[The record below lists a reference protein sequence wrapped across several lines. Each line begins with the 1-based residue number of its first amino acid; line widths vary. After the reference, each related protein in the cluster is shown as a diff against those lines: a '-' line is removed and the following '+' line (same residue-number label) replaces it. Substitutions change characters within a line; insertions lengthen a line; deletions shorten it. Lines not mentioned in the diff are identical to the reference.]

1 MDLQRNEKLL
11 KWYLLGATSL
21 EENEQIERNLQ
32 DSETSRD
39 ELRLIEEDLIDDY
52 ACGALPKYER
62 HLFEENYL
70 DNPERRQKLAI
81 AQAVLNYAHKYRPA
95 EAKDAGK
102 LPAGRDMEELQRSGP
117 GGLWRDK
124 RRNRWAW
131 LVGPVWKPALL
142 TLLLLAAF
150 GVWHLLEGKLEVRR
164 GMIALNQ
171 AYSTVRPLE
180 ARITDINYAPFSPR
194 RGGQPAQSGQDDAAS
209 IAGERAEGLLREA
222 VAERPSPETHH
233 ALGRLYLL
241 KKEFDKAIN
250 QFEEA
255 LRSDS
260 KDSELE
266 SDLGAALLEKA
277 SYQPRADLAENR
289 EVLMAKS
296 LEYLNKALELD
307 GSLLEARFNRA
318 LLYQYMGLPEQA
330 MADWKM
336 YLEGDPNTQWAEEAR
351 QNLKTL
357 EEKNRTVATNKDDLY
372 QNFLEAWRA
381 DNEEHAWQVLRN
393 SFFRDGSSVANRL
406 IDGYL
411 ELSLNGKYAEATEKL
426 QALSYAGSLMERKG
440 DDPFIS
446 NLAVYYGAAINS
458 SLPLLSQARNFAKEG
473 YDLYQH
479 SKYDQ
484 AIAAYTKARLRFEQ
498 AGDSGEA
505 LFMQLWIGDLYRNIL
520 DVTTSRRAFT
530 RVASASEKNRFH
542 WLHSAALNGLT
553 NTYQSLNEYSKALD
567 SCRSAR
573 ELSTRVA
580 DDNGVLIDTL
590 QLATI
595 YRWLG
600 KYYDSLKV
608 IQEALTLSSRISAE
622 SSQTVSLYS
631 IGAWDYKALG
641 LYAAALDYGKEA
653 VRLGKE
659 MKNPRV
665 ASRHYV
671 HLGLIYAKLN
681 NFDEAIKNIKSGLEM
696 GKDQQPESNAQDM
709 VNYALLYLGHVYRM
723 AGLIDES
730 AAALKEAAE
739 FYAGKKTEF
748 LLYQALREKLLT
760 RIAQGDVAEAREE
773 LPRIIEL
780 FEKHRAEILEES
792 NRNSY
797 FDVEQTI
804 YDIAVGFAFSQLNDP
819 VQALEYSERSRARSL
834 LDAVKSGGK
843 LIGAK
848 VAPDIK
854 FTGTAEPMPPAEI
867 QRLMPEK
874 AQILE
879 YSILADKLV
888 IWLIS
893 RSKIEGRVVDIGS
906 QELTEKL
913 KPYLKRISTPNDQNL
928 SWTNEMGSDLYDILV
943 RPIEGMLEK
952 EKLLCIVPDKILC
965 LLPFEA
971 VFSRERGKYL
981 LEDYSIIYAASANL
995 FLSSTET
1002 ARQKSGAQ
1010 SEALLSVGNP
1020 SFDRKLF
1027 PDLPDLPNAAEEAIK
1042 IGGYYGKHLVYV
1054 NEKAVKPAILQG
1066 LKDSDVVHLALHYVP
1081 NPKSPMLSQIPLATV
1096 GSGSRRDDS
1105 EVLAAY
1111 EIYNLNMAR
1120 TRLIVLA
1127 ACQTRVE
1134 TWFNGEGPV
1143 GLSRIFLAAGIPLT
1157 IASFWPVEDSQST
1170 TELMINFHKGRKI
1183 EGLSTINSLRTA
1195 KLKLLKGPETKYHH
1209 PFYWAPFTV
1218 TGGYSEF

>member
-1 MDLQRNEKLL
+1 MNLQPDEKLL
-11 KWYLLGATSL
+11 KWYLLGAASP
-21 EENEQIERNLQ
+21 EETGQIEQSLR
-32 DSETSRD
+32 DSEAWRE
-39 ELRLIEEDLIDDY
+39 ELQLIEEDLIDDY
-52 ACGALPKYER
+52 ARGALPKYER

-70 DNPERRQKLAI
+70 DSPERQQKLAI
-81 AQAVLNYAHKYRPA
+81 AQAVLNYAHKYGLD
-95 EAKDAGK
+95 EAKDSVN
-102 LPAGRDMEELQRSGP
+102 LPISTDPEKTQRDKRG
-117 GGLWRDK
+117 K

-131 LVGPVWKPALL
+131 LVEPAWKHALL
-142 TLLLLAAF
+142 AVLILA
-150 GVWHLLEGKLEVRR
+150 GIVGWHLLQGELEVRR
-164 GMIALNQ
+164 GLTALNQ
-171 AYSTVRPLE
+171 AYRTARPLE
-180 ARITDINYAPFSPR
+180 ARITGINYAPFSPR
-194 RGGQPAQSGQDDAAS
+194 RGGQTGQGGQDDAAS
-209 IAGERAEGLLREA
+209 IAGERAEGILREA
-222 VAERPSPETHH
+222 VAERPSPAAHH

-260 KDSELE
+260 KNSGLE

-277 SYQPRADLAENR
+277 SYRPHTDLAESR
-289 EVLMAKS
+289 EALMAKS

-318 LLYQYMGLPEQA
+318 LLYEYMGLPEQA
-330 MADWKM
+330 MVDWKM
-336 YLEGDPNTQWAEEAR
+336 YLEGDPDSQWAEEAR
-351 QNLKTL
+351 RNLKTL
-357 EEKNRTVATNKDDLY
+357 EEQKRKVSTNKDDLY
-372 QNFLEAWRA
+372 QNFLESWRA
-381 DNEEHAWQVLRN
+381 DNEENAWQLLRN
-393 SFFRDGSSVANRL
+393 SFFRDGSYVANRL
-406 IDGYL
+406 IDNYL
-411 ELSLNGKYAEATEKL
+411 ELSLNGKYAEATEML
-426 QALSYAGSLMERKG
+426 QALSYAGSLLERKG

-446 NLAVYYGAAINS
+446 NLALYIGTVMNS
-458 SLPLLSQARNFAKEG
+458 SLSLLSQARNLAREG
-473 YDLYQH
+473 NKLNQE
-479 SKYDQ
+479 SKNDQ
-484 AIAAYTKARLRFEQ
+484 AIGAYTKARLLFEQ

-505 LFMQLWIGDLYRNIL
+505 LFMELWIGDSYRLIL
-520 DVTTSRRAFT
+520 DFTSSRRAFT
-530 RVASASEKNRFH
+530 QVASVSKKNRYH
-542 WLHSAALNGLT
+542 WLHAAALNGLT
-553 NTYQSLNEYSKALD
+553 NTYESLNEYSKALD
-567 SCRSAR
+567 SCKSAR
-573 ELSTRVA
+573 ELSARVA
-580 DDNGVLIDTL
+580 DDNGVLLDTL

-600 KYYDSLKV
+600 KYDDSLKV

-622 SSQTVSLYS
+622 PRQTVSLYS
-631 IGAWDYKALG
+631 IGSWDYKALG

-653 VRLGKE
+653 VRLAKE
-659 MKNPRV
+659 MKSPLA
-665 ASRHYV
+665 ASHYYV

-681 NFDEAIKNIKSGLEM
+681 NYDEAIKNIKYGLEI
-696 GKDQQPESNAQDM
+696 GKNQQPESIAQEM
-709 VNYALLYLGHVYRM
+709 INYALLYLGQVYRM
-723 AGLIDES
+723 AGLVDES
-730 AAALKEAAE
+730 SAALEQAAE
-739 FYAGKKTEF
+739 FYADKKIQ
-748 LLYQALREKLLT
+748 LYRVLREKLLT
-760 RIAQGDVAEAREE
+760 RIAQGDVAAAREE

-804 YDIAVGFAFSQLNDP
+804 YDVAVGFAISQLNDP

-834 LDAVKSGGK
+834 LDAVKSGGQ

-848 VAPDIK
+848 AAPDIK
-854 FTGTAEPMPPAEI
+854 FTGTTEPMPPAEI

-879 YSILADKLV
+879 YSILQDKLV

-893 RSKIEGRVVDIGS
+893 RSKLEGRVVNIGS
-906 QELTEKL
+906 QELTEKVT
-913 KPYLKRISTPNDQNL
+913 PYLKRISSPSDQNPA
-928 SWTNEMGSDLYDILV
+928 WTTEMGSDLYDILV
-943 RPIEGMLEK
+943 HPIEGMLEK
-952 EKLLCIVPDKILC
+952 GKLLCIVPDKILC

-1010 SEALLSVGNP
+1010 PEALLSVGNP
-1020 SFDRKLF
+1020 SFDHKLF
-1027 PDLPDLPNAAEEAIK
+1027 PDLPDLPAAAEEAIK
-1042 IGGYYGKHLVYV
+1042 IGDYYGKYRVYV
-1054 NEKAVKPAILQG
+1054 NEKAVKPVILQG

-1081 NPKSPMLSQIPLATV
+1081 NPRSPMLSQIPLATV
-1096 GSGSRRDDS
+1096 GSGSNKEDN

-1157 IASFWPVEDSQST
+1157 ISSFWPVEDSKST

-1195 KLKLLKGPETKYHH
+1195 KLKLLKGPEAKYHH